1 LNQHKSQGFVW
12 NLLAFSNSLQK
23 VKADFFMFKTLK
35 PPIPKCMHE
44 KCMNNMY
51 ILQGFYDPYT
61 EEASVNI
68 YNSTFTA
75 H

>member
-1 LNQHKSQGFVW
+1 
-12 NLLAFSNSLQK
+12 
-23 VKADFFMFKTLK
+23 MFKTLK